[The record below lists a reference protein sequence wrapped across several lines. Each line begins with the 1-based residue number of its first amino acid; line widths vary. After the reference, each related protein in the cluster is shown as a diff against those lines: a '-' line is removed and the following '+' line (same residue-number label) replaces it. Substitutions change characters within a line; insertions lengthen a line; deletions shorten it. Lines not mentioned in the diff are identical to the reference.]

1 MSSAI
6 ETAIAYHFSD
16 KALLRQAMTH
26 RSHSTPHNERLEFL
40 GDGVLNFIIAHQLY
54 QAYPDIDEGNLSRMR
69 AHLVKEPTLASI
81 ASEISLGQHLR
92 LGEGEV
98 KTGGR
103 TRPAALADALEA
115 LIGAVFVD
123 SGYPAA
129 EGVVMHLF
137 AASFDNL
144 QQNAVIRDAKSR
156 LQEYLQG
163 KKLALPNYRIIKTE
177 GVAHQQT
184 FFVRCEIDALGL
196 HAEAEGTS
204 RRTAEQ
210 AAAERILADL
220 AQETS

>member
-6 ETAIAYHFSD
+6 ETAIAYQFAN

-54 QAYPDIDEGNLSRMR
+54 QSYPNIDEGNLSRMR

-81 ASEISLGQHLR
+81 ASEISLGQYLR
-92 LGEGEV
+92 LGEGEI

-103 TRPAALADALEA
+103 SRPAALADALEA

-129 EGVVMHLF
+129 QAVVMRLF
-137 AASFDNL
+137 ATSFNSL
-144 QQNAVIRDAKSR
+144 QQNMVTRDAKSR

-163 KKLALPNYRIIKTE
+163 KKIALPNYQIIKTE

-184 FFVRCEIDALGL
+184 FFVRCEIAALGL
-196 HAEAEGTS
+196 RAEAEGS
-204 RRTAEQ
+204 NRRAAEQ
-210 AAAERILADL
+210 AAAERILEAL
-220 AQETS
+220 AEEA